1 MEMKKEYGNIIE
13 HFKYFKVP
21 QMSGGVERPL
31 TLPNPKTQLSI
42 CLVLYFRG
50 GDDHF
55 HDVERSVKLHFR
67 RLLKLVHISRDRF
80 IY

>member
-1 MEMKKEYGNIIE
+1 MKMKKEYGNIIE

-55 HDVERSVKLHFR
+55 HDVEHSDDSKSPL
-67 RLLKLVHISRDRF
+67 
-80 IY
+80 